1 MTYKLSNLD
10 RAAKT
15 IVLGSWFGWALDGY
29 DLVLML
35 FVISAVS
42 QLFFPTSDTRLSLL
56 ATFATYAAT
65 LVVRPLGG
73 ALFGIF
79 GDKVGR
85 KRAMVIT
92 IIGFSVA
99 TFTTGLLPTWQT
111 IGIFSPL
118 LLITLRIS
126 QGLFAGGEWGSGAVI
141 SMESVTKSSRGI
153 VSGFIQSGFPFGF
166 LMASMAYWIVSSL
179 YHDKSFFEMG
189 WRIMFFTGIIPSLL
203 ALVLRLKMN
212 ESILWKEKLKNQV
225 LEKAPFKKVIFGLN
239 KKRFFLALII
249 TTGLMYSY
257 YASIGF
263 MPTLLAQYI
272 QLNGSDTAIIMASAT
287 FSSMIGYIFSGWLS
301 QKLGRIRSIGI
312 FSVLAVILAIPLLVG
327 LYDTTNF
334 IEKIFFVSML
344 IMIATS
350 GFGPIPAFLSER
362 FPTEIRNTSSGFVF
376 NAGLIVGA
384 WAPLVAVEIGA
395 GSGHLQPILFGINLM
410 IGCILVLIGLK
421 LNPETRD
428 VDLRF
433 TDSNSLVE
441 K

>member
-1 MTYKLSNLD
+1 
-10 RAAKT
+10 
-15 IVLGSWFGWALDGY
+15 
-29 DLVLML
+29 ML
-35 FVISAVS
+35 FVISSVS
-42 QLFFPTSDTRLSLL
+42 QLFFPTADPRLSLL

-99 TFTTGLLPTWQT
+99 TFATGLLPTWQA
-111 IGIFSPL
+111 IGIISPL

-141 SMESVTKSSRGI
+141 SIESVSKSSRGF

-166 LMASMAYWIVSSL
+166 LIASLTYWVVSTL
-179 YHDKSFFEMG
+179 YQDKSFLEMG
-189 WRIMFFTGIIPSLL
+189 WRIMFFTGLVPSLL

-212 ESILWKEKLKNQV
+212 ESVLWKEKLENQA
-225 LEKAPFKKVIFGLN
+225 LEKAPLKKVVSGLN
-239 KKRFFLALII
+239 RKRFFLALII

-272 QLNGSDTAIIMASAT
+272 QLKGSDTAAIMAAAT
-287 FSSMIGYIFSGWLS
+287 FSSMIGYILAGWLS
-301 QKLGRIRSIGI
+301 QKIGRIRSIGI
-312 FSVLAVILAIPLLVG
+312 FAALTVILAIPLLVG
-327 LYDTTNF
+327 LYHASDI
-334 IEKIFFVSML
+334 IERTFFVSAL
-344 IMIATS
+344 IMVATS

-362 FPTEIRNTSSGFVF
+362 FPTEIRNTSAGFVF
-376 NAGLIVGA
+376 NAGLIIGA

-395 GSGHLQPILFGINLM
+395 GLGYLQPILFGVNLM
-410 IGCILVLIGLK
+410 VGCVLVLIGLK
-421 LNPETRD
+421 LNPETRG

-433 TDSNSLVE
+433 ADQNATP
-441 K
+441 